1 MAILGGTV
9 VEIVLNLNTAGPVL
23 WRAAPAGYV
32 YSRGLYFDPRIF
44 ILGGQPIIRPAAG
57 HDRSTH
63 PLWSYGGCMSTTN
76 PTTSGR
82 RWWVLGKRISQRTRW
97 VRDEAFY
104 RAGQW
109 CWFGGSSAGTSW
121 HRSPWLSWDSSI
133 SSLFSPNSSHPM
145 IRRSVSRILVRCRPV
160 RCISSMRG
168 TLSCAVHLCPQADDP
183 VTLRPI
189 YKEDTSLLYP
199 ISLFVPGD
207 EYKLWGLIPG
217 NIHLFGV
224 RTDPDTFVPLF
235 LLGSDTLGHDMLSRI
250 FFGARIS
257 LTVGPPGVLLAFFIG
272 LVLGALQVSSVG
284 WRMRSSCDLLM
295 CSWHYPPFHCGCPWR
310 LPYRKTG
317 RS

>member
-1 MAILGGTV
+1 MKLLSCWAV
-9 VEIVLNLNTAGPVL
+9 V
-23 WRAAPAGYV
+23 
-32 YSRGLYFDPRIF
+32 S
-44 ILGGQPIIRPAAG
+44 
-57 HDRSTH
+57 
-63 PLWSYGGCMSTTN
+63 
-76 PTTSGR
+76 
-82 RWWVLGKRISQRTRW
+82 
-97 VRDEAFY
+97 
-104 RAGQW
+104 
-109 CWFGGSSAGTSW
+109 WFGGSSAGTSW
-121 HRSPWLSWDSSI
+121 HRSHALSWDSSI
-133 SSLFSPNSSHPM
+133 SSLFSPNSSRPM

-168 TLSCAVHLCPQADDP
+168 SLRAPFIYALQRDRDP

-224 RTDPDTFVPLF
+224 RTEPDTFVPFF

-257 LTVGPPGVLLAFFIG
+257 LTVGPPGGSPRLLIG
-272 LVLGALQVSSVG
+272 LVLGVQVSSVG